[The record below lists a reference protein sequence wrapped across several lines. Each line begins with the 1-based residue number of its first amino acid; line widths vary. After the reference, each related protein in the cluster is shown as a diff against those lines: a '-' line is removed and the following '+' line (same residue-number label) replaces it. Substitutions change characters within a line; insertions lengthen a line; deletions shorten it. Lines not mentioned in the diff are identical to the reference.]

1 MYETVFDP
9 TALPLPRRMVI
20 RRLSAAAPTISSCTS
35 SSGILIGVRDRG
47 FDRGRFKRI
56 GDGLLFLSASG
67 EVTASPVLRLKSGE
81 ECLMRSSSMDAS
93 AVLEAPG
100 VASLCSG
107 MLSDR
112 CIRRAIARGLVKAEV
127 SLLSFSIL

>member
-1 MYETVFDP
+1 
-9 TALPLPRRMVI
+9 
-20 RRLSAAAPTISSCTS
+20 
-35 SSGILIGVRDRG
+35 
-47 FDRGRFKRI
+47 
-56 GDGLLFLSASG
+56 
-67 EVTASPVLRLKSGE
+67 
-81 ECLMRSSSMDAS
+81 MDAS

-127 SLLSFSIL
+127 SLLLFSILLLLVMPVLYLVLDCGWYVRELDCIGIVRRFCVCLNHADEQNLHHELFLSVVRYF